1 METVCVTL
9 ESESAWQ
16 GWGAGAQSLPD
27 NKAANYGKTVPPALS
42 SMVAATG
49 AGAKERPG
57 AGKIC
62 LQDNKA
68 KNSSTP
74 TFKGVVLSDFGMVR
88 VCSRR
93 RSGGMEGKLLKLT
106 SYLAVLLFLMMAS
119 TNFVLNS

>member
-1 METVCVTL
+1 MQCTPVCIAELQTVCVTL

-49 AGAKERPG
+49 AG
-57 AGKIC
+57 KIC

-93 RSGGMEGKLLKLT
+93 RTGGMEGK
-106 SYLAVLLFLMMAS
+106 FAS
-119 TNFVLNS
+119 C